1 MTAHHLLLGVDSGG
15 SKTHVALAD
24 QSGHILGEG
33 WSGCSNY
40 QYVGEARAVA
50 EIEAGILAAF
60 TQSGIARRSV
70 GYACFG
76 IGGADTPDDLLKAQR
91 WVSDNHW
98 AGQSLTVNDG
108 MLPLYSACPQGEGV
122 TVIAGT
128 GAIMWARTLDGR
140 VARTSGWGYLLGDEG
155 GGWNLGHEALRYV
168 ARASDGRGPATLL
181 TERVLAHW
189 QLQHPYDLIT
199 RLYQADI
206 TPRDI
211 ASLGRVVLECAAEGD
226 PIALRIAQTGAE
238 ELALAAHAA
247 MQAVG
252 MQPPQTLAYSGSLLI
267 KSLFYRSLF
276 AEACRRLIGDMGLVP
291 VEDPVTGAIA
301 AAKLLLAHEAPT
313 P

>member
-1 MTAHHLLLGVDSGG
+1 MIAHHLLLGVDSGG

-24 QSGHILGEG
+24 QTGRMLGEG

-40 QYVGEARAVA
+40 QYAGEVRAVA
-50 EIEAGILAAF
+50 EIEAGIEAAF
-60 TQSGIARRSV
+60 AQAGVARRSV

-108 MLPLYSACPQGEGV
+108 MLPLYAACPEGEGV
-122 TVIAGT
+122 SVIAGT

-140 VARTSGWGYLLGDEG
+140 VARASGWGYLLGDEG
-155 GGWNLGHEALRYV
+155 GGWNLGHEALRHV

-206 TPRDI
+206 APGDI

-226 PIALRIAQTGAE
+226 PIALGIAQTGAE

-247 MQAVG
+247 MQALG

-267 KSLFYRSLF
+267 KGLFYRQLF
-276 AEACRRLIGDMGLVP
+276 AEACARLIGALTLAP

-301 AAKLLLAHEAPT
+301 AAKLLLAHGGNIA
-313 P
+313 